1 MSHDLTEPAAVC
13 RTLAAIRERAPLVHN
28 ITNVVVANLTANAL
42 LAIGASP
49 AMVQAEEEVG
59 EFARVADA
67 LVVNLGTVTAERAA
81 AMRIA
86 VAAAVE
92 AGKPWVLDPVAVGAI
107 GFRTRLAEDLI
118 RQRPTA
124 IRGNASEILSLAG
137 FGGAGRGVDS
147 SARSES
153 ARLAAT
159 QLARATG
166 ATAAVTGPVDY
177 VTDGTRLIAVRNGHP
192 MMTRVTGTGCTATAI
207 LGACAA
213 VEADGVAASAHA
225 LVLIGVAG
233 EIAAERASGPGSFQV
248 AMLDALHGLDDAT
261 LRERARIARE

>member
-1 MSHDLTEPAAVC
+1 
-13 RTLAAIRERAPLVHN
+13 
-28 ITNVVVANLTANAL
+28 
-42 LAIGASP
+42 
-49 AMVQAEEEVG
+49 
-59 EFARVADA
+59 
-67 LVVNLGTVTAERAA
+67 
-81 AMRIA
+81 
-86 VAAAVE
+86 
-92 AGKPWVLDPVAVGAI
+92 
-107 GFRTRLAEDLI
+107 
-118 RQRPTA
+118 
-124 IRGNASEILSLAG
+124 
-137 FGGAGRGVDS
+137 
-147 SARSES
+147 
-153 ARLAAT
+153 
-159 QLARATG
+159 
-166 ATAAVTGPVDY
+166 VTGPVDY